1 MCFSKS
7 DLECGYVVNS
17 IWEVQFVL
25 GDSVMLFDG
34 KIICMLILKVEQV
47 QQYIDFVYVIIVY
60 GVQGVSELYVIVL
73 EGVVGGWEQ
82 MVSFEFVYVV
92 LFCMKQYVQVYIDNC
107 EGWIK
112 VIKNLFEKVM
122 VYDIFEF
129 CNDWVVK
136 IVDLLFGWVRLLDE
150 IVVGWVVLQQ
160 FGLVQGSLSGKFIF
174 LGKKYFQLY
183 VVLLVFDKNGKVV
196 GIWFSL
202 LIDWD
207 GWLEVIGG
215 EG

>member
-34 KIICMLILKVEQV
+34 KLICMLILKVDQV

-92 LFCMKQYVQVYIDNC
+92 LFCMKQYVQVYIDSC

-112 VIKNLFEKVM
+112 VIQYLFEKVM
-122 VYDIFEF
+122 VYDILEF

-136 IVDLLFGWVRLLDE
+136 SVDLLFGWVRLLDE

-207 GWLEVIGG
+207 GWFEVIGG